1 MLRERL
7 GPTIDKA
14 LTPKA
19 CTNIMTG
26 IGKYIDKNSE
36 ILMTLNLTNRYSFG
50 DADRDLIYSNI
61 GVPQEVMVEE
71 VNKAKAIPKNNK
83 IKSNPF
89 YCACIL
95 TMNTLIKQK
104 KECEYECFE
113 DVYNIDG
120 EDEIISKIDARMQL
134 QTIKKHLNEREV
146 KILYQHAKGYS
157 CREIAQK
164 MHCSKNAVTKIT
176 QKVQFIFS

>member
-14 LTPKA
+14 LTHKA

-50 DADRDLIYSNI
+50 DIDRDLIYSNI

-83 IKSNPF
+83 IKSN
-89 YCACIL
+89 
-95 TMNTLIKQK
+95 
-104 KECEYECFE
+104 YE
-113 DVYNIDG
+113 
-120 EDEIISKIDARMQL
+120 RMDKL
-134 QTIKKHLNEREV
+134 LW
-146 KILYQHAKGYS
+146 YS
-157 CREIAQK
+157 
-164 MHCSKNAVTKIT
+164 
-176 QKVQFIFS
+176 